1 MNNFLSKLKSKF
13 LTKILFSIV
22 LLSSLSLSLSLSAV
36 AENQT
41 IEMLNKLNKENMV
54 FSKKIVKVDIG
65 DTVFWKSTKPGHN
78 VEFIKGGVPEGV
90 GKFRSALSKDTEYK
104 FEIPGI
110 YAYWCTPHKGMGMI
124 GYVVVG
130 NDKSNLEAVK
140 KIKYMGKSKKIALDL
155 ISSL

>member
-1 MNNFLSKLKSKF
+1 M
-13 LTKILFSIV
+13 KIILNKNLLAYKYIITIPLIMLIAVLFSIPA
-22 LLSSLSLSLSLSAV
+22 S

-41 IEMLNKLNKENMV
+41 VEMLNKLGKETMV
-54 FSKKIVKVDIG
+54 FSKKVVNVDIG
-65 DTVFWKSTKPGHN
+65 DTVFWKSVKSGHN

-124 GYVVVG
+124 GFVVVG
-130 NDKSNLEAVK
+130 NDKSNLEQIK
-140 KIKYMGKSKKIALDL
+140 KIKYMGKSKKIALEL
-155 ISSL
+155 ITSL

>member
-1 MNNFLSKLKSKF
+1 MKKITLFLFILFLSQPSF
-13 LTKILFSIV
+13 G
-22 LLSSLSLSLSLSAV
+22 AD
-36 AENQT
+36 QT
-41 IEMLNKLNKENMV
+41 IEMLNKLDKEIMV
-54 FSKKIVKVDIG
+54 FSKKIVEVDLG

-90 GKFRSALSKDTEYK
+90 GKFRSKLSKDAEYK

-124 GYVVVG
+124 GFIIVG
-130 NDKSNLEAVK
+130 NDKSNLDSVK
-140 KIKYMGKSKKIALDL
+140 NLKYMGKSKKIALEL